1 MTIAVTADM
10 VIDTHRREKT
20 EDNVEERMEAKLK
33 LGYGI
38 FKWLFISH
46 SFPLFSFK
54 GVHMPSALTTLSINL

>member
-33 LGYGI
+33 LGYGLI
-38 FKWLFISH
+38 KWFFID
-46 SFPLFSFK
+46 FSFI
-54 GVHMPSALTTLSINL
+54 VFI

>member
-1 MTIAVTADM
+1 MMSGLEEGLSMTIAVTADM

-38 FKWLFISH
+38 FKWFLIYFSFISIVLI
-46 SFPLFSFK
+46 S
-54 GVHMPSALTTLSINL
+54 